1 MLVLFACRTMP
12 GTSYCSVNICGMNEF
27 PDEEIAIHFF
37 YSDCFIAE
45 LFFKNYELIN
55 NRNENDES

>member
-1 MLVLFACRTMP
+1 
-12 GTSYCSVNICGMNEF
+12 MNEF

-45 LFFKNYELIN
+45 LFFKNYVLIN